1 MNYTL
6 KKKQLWF
13 SKLLFFNYNLSLFY
27 NQIWSNRKHDSSLPG
42 RFHIIRSHCKQSRVY
57 YRSRNTWRNRLPK
70 RTSCK
75 SHLITSA
82 VSNFISSLGFSKS
95 FVILFSL
102 ILIRKIIS
110 IKYKIFNRINVIY
123 FPKFGHLLIIRSNS
137 IFQRISKFSNMSCL
151 PQDN

>member
-1 MNYTL
+1 MYVNFITL
-6 KKKQLWF
+6 KKKHWDFNHLIVKLELYFEKKKKQLWF

-82 VSNFISSLGFSKS
+82 VSNCISSLGFSKS

-110 IKYKIFNRINVIY
+110 INIKY
-123 FPKFGHLLIIRSNS
+123 LIVL
-137 IFQRISKFSNMSCL
+137 M
-151 PQDN
+151 

>member
-1 MNYTL
+1 MLTLSL
-6 KKKQLWF
+6 KKNKHWDFNHLIV
-13 SKLLFFNYNLSLFY
+13 KLELYFEKKSNFDLANYCFLIIILVCFTIRFGVTESMIAPFLEGFTLSEAIA
-27 NQIWSNRKHDSSLPG
+27 NNRV
-42 RFHIIRSHCKQSRVY
+42 FY

-102 ILIRKIIS
+102 ILIRKIKSIN
-110 IKYKIFNRINVIY
+110 IKY
-123 FPKFGHLLIIRSNS
+123 LIVL
-137 IFQRISKFSNMSCL
+137 M
-151 PQDN
+151 

>member
-1 MNYTL
+1 MYVNFITL
-6 KKKQLWF
+6 KKKHWDFNHLIV
-13 SKLLFFNYNLSLFY
+13 KLGLYFEKKSNFDLANYCFFNYNLSLFY

-42 RFHIIRSHCKQSRVY
+42 RFHIIWSHCKQSRVY

-110 IKYKIFNRINVIY
+110 INIKY
-123 FPKFGHLLIIRSNS
+123 LIVL
-137 IFQRISKFSNMSCL
+137 M
-151 PQDN
+151 

>member
-1 MNYTL
+1 MYVNFITL
-6 KKKQLWF
+6 KKKHWDFKYLIVKLELYFEKKKKQLWF

-27 NQIWSNRKHDSSLPG
+27 NQIWSNRKHDSSLPR
-42 RFHIIRSHCKQSRVY
+42 RFHIIWSHCKQSRVY

-82 VSNFISSLGFSKS
+82 VSNCISSLGFSKS

-110 IKYKIFNRINVIY
+110 INIKY
-123 FPKFGHLLIIRSNS
+123 LIVS
-137 IFQRISKFSNMSCL
+137 I
-151 PQDN
+151 